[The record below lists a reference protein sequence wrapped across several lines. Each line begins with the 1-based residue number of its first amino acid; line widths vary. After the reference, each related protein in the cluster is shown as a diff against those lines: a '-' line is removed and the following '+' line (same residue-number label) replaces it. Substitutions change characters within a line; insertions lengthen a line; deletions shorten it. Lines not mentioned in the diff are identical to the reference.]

1 MGITSEPGETN
12 ETAKSANG
20 GDCELCEA
28 ARLTEWYHEDDI
40 CWIAECEAC
49 WVPMVVWRDHGIVP
63 PGEAVSHMHAA
74 LAAVGD
80 KLFGVDEWFLDDNM
94 RQIPE
99 HYHAHAR
106 KKLPWM
112 KK

>member
-1 MGITSEPGETN
+1 M
-12 ETAKSANG
+12 AN
-20 GDCELCEA
+20 CELCEA
-28 ARLTEWYHEDDI
+28 ARLTEWYHEDDT

-49 WVPMVVWRDHGIVP
+49 SVPMVVWRDHGVVP
-63 PGEAVSHMHAA
+63 PDDAVVHMQAE
-74 LAAVGD
+74 LAKVGD
-80 KLFGVDEWFLDDNM
+80 RIFGHDDWFLDDNM